1 MRNVASLH
9 SLLRK
14 QNLERSKIRIAAKNV
29 TRTKTPTAP
38 APFADGLWSSADVSF
53 RRVVLSVLLGSC
65 NDAMRSFNFVM
76 LSTVESSHV
85 HVQRVDSDS
94 VVVII
99 VVVVVVVAEIFK

>member
-1 MRNVASLH
+1 MAFLH
-9 SLLRK
+9 SLLREK
-14 QNLERSKIRIAAKNV
+14 NLERSKSIITAKNV
-29 TRTKTPTAP
+29 TRTNTPTAP
-38 APFADGLWSSADVSF
+38 APLADGLWSSADVNF
-53 RRVVLSVLLGSC
+53 RRVILSVVLGSF

-94 VVVII
+94 VVVT

>member
-1 MRNVASLH
+1 
-9 SLLRK
+9 
-14 QNLERSKIRIAAKNV
+14 
-29 TRTKTPTAP
+29 
-38 APFADGLWSSADVSF
+38 
-53 RRVVLSVLLGSC
+53 
-65 NDAMRSFNFVM
+65 MRSFNFVM